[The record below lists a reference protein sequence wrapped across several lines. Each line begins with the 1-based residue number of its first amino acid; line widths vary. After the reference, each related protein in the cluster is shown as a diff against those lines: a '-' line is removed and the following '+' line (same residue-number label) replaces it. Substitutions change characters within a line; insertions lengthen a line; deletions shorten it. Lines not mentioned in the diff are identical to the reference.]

1 MENKKLSKD
10 QEELYRNLKKLF
22 HTLREEMKKEHN
34 RSTQITDLISD
45 RWERAKFLGFGDQTS
60 IYDESLVIGDVI
72 VGAGCWIGPYTIL
85 DGSGGLNISDNVTV
99 SSGVHIYTHDNIKKT
114 LTSGLLDISY
124 KSVKIM
130 NNVYIGANSIINK
143 GVTIGQFSVVAA
155 NSFVNRDVLAHSIV
169 GGTPAREIGRVV
181 IDEGSVHLDYSKQ
194 IN

>member
-10 QEELYRNLKKLF
+10 QEKLYRDLKKLF

-60 IYDESLVIGDVI
+60 IYDESLVIGDVV

-85 DGSGGLNISDNVTV
+85 DGSGGLEISDNVTV
-99 SSGVHIYTHDNIKKT
+99 SSGAHIYTHDNIKKT

-181 IDEGSVHLDYSKQ
+181 IDEGSVPLDYSKQ